1 MHLFTFQPPVKREW
15 MIDHS
20 MPIPNKVNDFGIVQG
35 NTSGSLNAYMPY
47 TTTKPKV
54 ESWVP
59 PSK

>member
-1 MHLFTFQPPVKREW
+1 